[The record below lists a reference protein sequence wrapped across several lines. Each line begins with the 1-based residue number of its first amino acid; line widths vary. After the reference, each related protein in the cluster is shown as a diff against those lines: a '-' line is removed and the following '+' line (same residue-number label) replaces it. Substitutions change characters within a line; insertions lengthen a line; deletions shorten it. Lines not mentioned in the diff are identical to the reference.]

1 MKQFREYFVRP
12 SNSVIQYG
20 NFISKYEKIK
30 KIQSSPHSKVFLI
43 RRREDNVLFICKQ
56 VNRKNLRDEEYLF
69 PNSISSERIV
79 KILEIYVNRVRGVK
93 FAYIIMEYY
102 KPMCDSLDYLNSC
115 NKFEEKFIKTIIRE
129 MALCV
134 YECHKN
140 DICHLDIKFEN
151 FVLISISPLRLVLI
165 DFGAS
170 DKIGNTLKFIG
181 STSRYA
187 SPEIYKYQFSKAS
200 DIWSLGTLIFY
211 AITGKTYDVTTN
223 LEEYS
228 LSDNCLKLLK
238 STLSVDPEERISI
251 DKFISSEWLTKSE
264 NINVIYK

>member
-1 MKQFREYFVRP
+1 MKQFREYFTRT
-12 SNSVIQYG
+12 SKSVIKYG

-30 KIQSSPHSKVFLI
+30 KIQISLQSKVFLV
-43 RRREDNVLFICKQ
+43 RRREDNALFICKQ

-69 PNSISSERIV
+69 PNSIISERIV
-79 KILEIYVNRVRGVK
+79 KIIEIYINRVRGIK

-102 KPMCDSLDYLNSC
+102 TPMCDSLDYLNNC
-115 NKFEEKFIKTIIRE
+115 NNFEEKFIKTIIRE

-151 FVLISISPLRLVLI
+151 FILVSAIPLRLVLI

-170 DKIGNTLKFIG
+170 EKLGNSLKFLG
-181 STSRYA
+181 STARYA
-187 SPEIYKYQFSKAS
+187 SPEIKICIFSKAS

-211 AITGKTYDVTTN
+211 AITGKTYSITTN
-223 LEEYS
+223 LEEYN
-228 LSDNCLKLLK
+228 LSENCLKLLN
-238 STLSVDPEERISI
+238 STLNVNPEKRITI

-264 NINVIYK
+264 NIDVPYS